1 MDNCI
6 ETTNLNY
13 HFSKNDQVLKDINLF
28 VPEGSIYGFLGPN
41 GAGKTTTLKLILG
54 LLRNQT
60 GQIRFFDKPFKENRI
75 EILKNIGSL
84 IEAPS
89 IYPQLTAKENLKVW
103 QKIYQCPK
111 EKIDEVLEIVDLAKT
126 GKKKAGKFSLGM
138 KQRLSIA
145 IALLHDPKLLILDEP
160 TNGLDPSG
168 IMEIRKLLIKIN
180 QEKNTTIVISSHLLS
195 EIEKLVTHVGIINRG
210 EILFQGTMKELQ
222 LLQVKGSVTVYKTD
236 NDLEMQRLLNEKGID
251 AILENNSFLLPAM
264 EKEELVNLNREI
276 IQKGIGLYEV
286 KVQKSD
292 LESIFMDLTK

>member
-1 MDNCI
+1 MGNCI
-6 ETTNLNY
+6 VTKNLNY
-13 HFSKNDQVLKDINLF
+13 HFSKNDQVLQNINLS

-41 GAGKTTTLKLILG
+41 GAGKTTTLKLLLG
-54 LLRNQT
+54 LLKNQE
-60 GQIRFFDKPFKENRI
+60 GEILFFGKSFYENRI
-75 EILKNIGSL
+75 EILKNVGSL

-89 IYPQLTAKENLKVW
+89 IYPQLTAIENLKVW

-111 EKIDEVLEIVDLAKT
+111 EKIDEVLEIVDLSKT

-145 IALLHDPKLLILDEP
+145 VALLHDPKVLVLDEP

-168 IMEIRKLLIKIN
+168 MMEIRKLLIKIN

-222 LLQVKGSVTVYKTD
+222 MLQAKGSVVVYKTD
-236 NDLEMQRLLNEKGID
+236 NPSEMQNLLSEKGME
-251 AILENNSFLLPAM
+251 AVQENGAFHLPTMSNEALARFN
-264 EKEELVNLNREI
+264 KEI
-276 IQKGIGLYEV
+276 IERGIGLYEV
-286 KVQKSD
+286 TIQKSD

>member
-1 MDNCI
+1 MGNCI
-6 ETTNLNY
+6 ETKNLNY
-13 HFSKNDQVLKDINLF
+13 HFSKKDQVLKNINLA

-41 GAGKTTTLKLILG
+41 GAGKTTTLKLLLG
-54 LLRNQT
+54 LLKNQE
-60 GQIRFFDKPFKENRI
+60 GEILFFDQSFTENRI
-75 EILKNIGSL
+75 ETLRNVGSL

-89 IYPQLTAKENLKVW
+89 IYPQLTAYENLSIW

-111 EKIDEVLEIVDLAKT
+111 EKITEVLEIVDLANT

-145 IALLHDPKLLILDEP
+145 VALLHNPKVLVLDEP

-168 IMEIRKLLIKIN
+168 MMDIRKLLLKIN

-195 EIEKLVTHVGIINRG
+195 EIEKLVTHVGIINQG

-222 LLQVKGSVTVYKTD
+222 LLQAKGSVVVYKTD
-236 NDLEMQRLLNEKGID
+236 NPSKMEQLLQEKGIEILQEKD
-251 AILENNSFLLPAM
+251 AFLVPIMA
-264 EKEELVNLNREI
+264 KEELAAFNKEI
-276 IQKGIGLYEV
+276 IEKGISLYEV
-286 KVQKSD
+286 AIQKSD

>member
-1 MDNCI
+1 MGDCI
-6 ETTNLNY
+6 ETKNLNY
-13 HFSKNDQVLKDINLF
+13 HFSKNDQVLKNINLS
-28 VPEGSIYGFLGPN
+28 VPVGSIYGFLGPN
-41 GAGKTTTLKLILG
+41 GAGKTTTLKLLLG
-54 LLRNQT
+54 LLKNQE
-60 GQIRFFDKPFKENRI
+60 GEILFFGKAFKENRI
-75 EILKNIGSL
+75 EILKNVGSL

-89 IYPQLTAKENLKVW
+89 IYPQLTAIENLRVW

-111 EKIDEVLEIVDLAKT
+111 EKINEVLEIVDLSTT

-145 IALLHDPKLLILDEP
+145 VALLHDPKVLVLDEP

-168 IMEIRKLLIKIN
+168 MMEIRKLLLKIN

-222 LLQVKGSVTVYKTD
+222 MLQAKGSVVVYKTD
-236 NDLEMQRLLNEKGID
+236 NPIEMQNLMSEKGIE
-251 AILENNSFLLPAM
+251 ALQENGSFLLPIM
-264 EKEELVNLNREI
+264 TNEELALLNKAIVE
-276 IQKGIGLYEV
+276 KGIGLYEV
-286 KVQKSD
+286 SVQKSD